1 VGSPLPSK
9 LSPYARD
16 KNVTPDKMFKEP
28 ESFRTPTNHDGNSR
42 KIENEILCYN

>member
-9 LSPYARD
+9 FSPYARD

-28 ESFRTPTNHDGNSR
+28 NHDGNSR
-42 KIENEILCYN
+42 KIENRD